1 MLALVW
7 LCAVGTVVCPTAALI
22 ALVILS
28 GVEVC
33 GGELVEVLVTGWCSL
48 HSRGEEC
55 STACVSDARLS

>member
-7 LCAVGTVVCPTAALI
+7 LCAVGTEVCPTAALI

-33 GGELVEVLVTGWCSL
+33 GGELVEALL
-48 HSRGEEC
+48 HEEGRG
-55 STACVSDARLS
+55 